1 MFFSLKKILQR
12 NAGPYPL
19 GIWIAFLAI
28 FLIFLAWLMQA
39 YSLFNWEGAVGMGLQ
54 NGSFSGDALDRSLA
68 SKERGEAIADLL
80 WPFPLTCLAVIGLF
94 KRSFYGF
101 VASMMVFA
109 ICIYFPLFYIFQL
122 WEAHRGTAMGAVILW
137 AIPSILGILGLW
149 SNRHIFQNHNT

>member
-1 MFFSLKKILQR
+1 MFFSIKKIMQR
-12 NAGPYPL
+12 NAGPNPL

-39 YSLFNWEGAVGMGLQ
+39 YSLLNWEGAVGMGLQ

-94 KRSFYGF
+94 KRRFYGL

-122 WEAHRGTAMGAVILW
+122 WETHRGTAMGAVILW

-149 SNRHIFQNHNT
+149 SNRHLFQNHDT